1 LCVEERWPGIARGY
15 VLVREPDGSIPSGK
29 LFNDTTLLDMLD
41 GGGGGG
47 ERGEGG
53 IQSTQTYI

>member
-1 LCVEERWPGIARGY
+1 MGPFPV
-15 VLVREPDGSIPSGK
+15 VK
-29 LFNDTTLLDMLD
+29 LLNDTTLQDMLD
-41 GGGGGG
+41 GGGGEGEG